1 MPSIFSKELGCN
13 EAHFSYSDFWRM
25 TAFRRG
31 VADVSEPLFLL
42 GVPNGGWRR
51 VRTASQ
57 SNGTDEDMDGV
68 AAGEW

>member
-1 MPSIFSKELGCN
+1 
-13 EAHFSYSDFWRM
+13 M